1 MSPKVNISA
10 GDIISCVFGKFPQNG
25 AMTINMNDDHVITIQ
40 QIREFSKLN
49 KESARFAAQDKAE
62 RNKWIAKTL
71 DKFAYFTLRKKD
83 KAAVKNYIKK
93 LTGLSKAQIKR
104 LIAKKRK
111 TGAIIFNQNK
121 HHRFAG
127 KYDAKDISLLAKT
140 DNLHHRMSGPA
151 TKKIMERESGI
162 FKNPEY
168 ENIAQISVSHLYNLR
183 GRRQYQTHSLTIG
196 KTNPVKIL
204 IGQRMKPDNLG
215 MPGFLRVD
223 TVHQGD
229 LDKEKGVYHINI
241 IDEVAQWQIVGCVE
255 KISDFYLLP
264 LLEYMLECFPFVII
278 NFHSDNGSEYINRQV
293 ARMLNRLMIKQTKSR
308 AYKHNDNA
316 LAEGKNCIIRD
327 NIGYRFIGKEY
338 APAIQEFN
346 EKFFNVYL
354 NFHRP
359 CAFPKIVVDK
369 KGKERKTYPQELYQ
383 TPYEKLKS
391 LPNAQKYLKPGVSF
405 EKLDKIAYAES
416 DNEFAG
422 KMQLAKDKLFE
433 SFKGQKLQF
442 PRFFLEAREANL
454 GLIS

>member
-1 MSPKVNISA
+1 
-10 GDIISCVFGKFPQNG
+10 
-25 AMTINMNDDHVITIQ
+25 MNDDHAITIQ

-196 KTNPVKIL
+196 KTNPVKVL

-241 IDEVAQWQIVGCVE
+241 VDEVTQWEIIGCVE
-255 KISDFYLLP
+255 KISELYLLP
-264 LLEYMLECFPFVII
+264 LLVDLLEQFPFVII
-278 NFHSDNGSEYINRQV
+278 NFHSDNGSEYINKK
-293 ARMLNRLMIKQTKSR
+293 AAKMLNKMMIRQTKSR
-308 AYKHNDNA
+308 ARQHNDNA
-316 LAEGKNCIIRD
+316 LAEGKNNGSIRK

-338 APAIQEFN
+338 APVINDFYKE
-346 EKFFNVYL
+346 FFNPYL
-354 NFHRP
+354 NYHRP
-359 CAFPKIVVDK
+359 CGYATITIDE
-369 KGKERKTYPQELYQ
+369 KGKEKKKYDTYQM
-383 TPYEKLKS
+383 PYERLKS
-391 LPNAQKYLKPGVSF
+391 LPDAGKYLKPGITFSM
-405 EKLDKIAYAES
+405 LDKIAYTQS
-416 DNEFAG
+416 DNEFG
-422 KMQLAKDKLFE
+422 QKMQSKKVELFN
-433 SFKGQKLQF
+433 SFKTSKLQF
-442 PRFFLEAREANL
+442 PTIFLSRAP
-454 GLIS
+454 ITI